1 MARPHQPVRSA
12 RSPALLC
19 CADPSS
25 SFISYRQ
32 SYSHHPAKRKPLY
45 TGPSNGYADNA
56 ALNDERRGLISAF
69 NDPDDGDAVIEMDV
83 LPPRWLD
90 IQDEVTER
98 LQDIAVQTK
107 RLDQLHQKHVLPGFD
122 DDDVKKREEHEIERL
137 TQEITRGYQSC
148 QNAIK
153 RVDAMLRESAQREGG
168 STKGEEVMAR
178 NLKVSLATRVGESSA
193 AFRKKQSAY
202 LRSMYSLFL
211 VPIWHED
218 KTRLTNFAE
227 LRALGGLSSP
237 SRTGSPSPQNPYTDP
252 SLQESYDDTSLS
264 RATLQQTAQVR
275 SHVRKDANEA
285 IIAQREREID
295 EIAKGIID
303 LASIFQELQTMV
315 IDQGSML
322 DRIDYNVERMATD
335 VKAADKELTV
345 ATNYQRRTVKR
356 KAMLLLVILIFGA
369 FILLGLKLGSRS
381 SSSSMSPPPVVP
393 PSRPEPPAAPEPPS
407 EPDTPAE
414 RLGVIDGRTALR
426 RAVGAPDGRSRERL
440 RRRKRKVRQ
449 AGDDVMALL

>member
-1 MARPHQPVRSA
+1 MWRDRTN
-12 RSPALLC
+12 L
-19 CADPSS
+19 
-25 SFISYRQ
+25 FISYRQ

-45 TGPSNGYADNA
+45 GGPSNGYADNA
-56 ALNDERRGLISAF
+56 ALSDERRGLMSAF
-69 NDPDDGDAVIEMDV
+69 DDDNNGDAVIEMDV

-98 LQDIAVQTK
+98 LQDIAKQTK

-122 DDDVKKREEHEIERL
+122 DEDVKKREEREIERL
-137 TQEITRGYQSC
+137 TQEITRGFQSC
-148 QNAIK
+148 QQAIK
-153 RVDAMLRESAQREGG
+153 RIDAMLRESAQREGG
-168 STKGEEVMAR
+168 ASKGEEVMAR
-178 NLKVSLATRVGESSA
+178 NLKVSLASRISESSA

-202 LRSMYSLFL
+202 L
-211 VPIWHED
+211 
-218 KTRLTNFAE
+218 KK

-237 SRTGSPSPQNPYTDP
+237 SRTGSPGPQNPYTDP

-356 KAMLLLVILIFGA
+356 KAMLLLVTLIAGA

-381 SSSSMSPPPVVP
+381 SSASASPPPVVP
-393 PSRPEPPAAPEPPS
+393 PSKPEPPIVPEPPS
-407 EPDTPAE
+407 DPDSPAE
-414 RLGVIDGRTALR
+414 RLGIIDGKTALR
-426 RAVGAPDGRSRERL
+426 RAADAPDARGRERL
-440 RRRKRKVRQ
+440 RRRKRRLWEVR
-449 AGDDVMALL
+449 V

>member
-1 MARPHQPVRSA
+1 MWRDRTNLSVAPQLSS
-12 RSPALLC
+12 SPAIH
-19 CADPSS
+19 ADFIS

-45 TGPSNGYADNA
+45 GGPSNGYADNA
-56 ALNDERRGLISAF
+56 ALSDERRGLMSAF
-69 NDPDDGDAVIEMDV
+69 DDDNNGDAVIEMDV

-98 LQDIAVQTK
+98 LQDIAKQTK

-122 DDDVKKREEHEIERL
+122 DEDVKKREEREIERL
-137 TQEITRGYQSC
+137 TQEITRGFQSC
-148 QNAIK
+148 QQAIK
-153 RVDAMLRESAQREGG
+153 RIDAMLRESAQREGG
-168 STKGEEVMAR
+168 ASKGEEVMAR
-178 NLKVSLATRVGESSA
+178 NLKVSLASRISESSA

-202 LRSMYSLFL
+202 L
-211 VPIWHED
+211 
-218 KTRLTNFAE
+218 KK

-237 SRTGSPSPQNPYTDP
+237 SRIGSPGPQNPYTDP

-356 KAMLLLVILIFGA
+356 KAMLLLVILIAGA

-381 SSSSMSPPPVVP
+381 SSSSASPPPVVP
-393 PSRPEPPAAPEPPS
+393 PFKPEPPIVPEPPTD
-407 EPDTPAE
+407 PDSPAE
-414 RLGVIDGRTALR
+414 HLGIIDGKTALR
-426 RAVGAPDGRSRERL
+426 RAADAPDARGRERL
-440 RRRKRKVRQ
+440 RRRKRRLWEVR
-449 AGDDVMALL
+449 V

>member
-1 MARPHQPVRSA
+1 MWRDRTN
-12 RSPALLC
+12 L
-19 CADPSS
+19 
-25 SFISYRQ
+25 FISYRQ

-45 TGPSNGYADNA
+45 GGPSNGFADNA
-56 ALNDERRGLISAF
+56 ALNDERRGLMSAYD
-69 NDPDDGDAVIEMDV
+69 DPNDGDAVIEMDV

-90 IQDEVTER
+90 IQDEVTEK
-98 LQDIAVQTK
+98 LQDISGQTK

-122 DDDVKKREEHEIERL
+122 DDDVKKREEREIERL

-168 STKGEEVMAR
+168 TSKGEEVMAR
-178 NLKVSLATRVGESSA
+178 NLKVSLASRVGDSSA

-202 LRSMYSLFL
+202 LR
-211 VPIWHED
+211 
-218 KTRLTNFAE
+218 K
-227 LRALGGLSSP
+227 LRTLGGLSSP
-237 SRTGSPSPQNPYTDP
+237 SRTNSPGPQNPYTDP

-303 LASIFQELQTMV
+303 LASIFQELQTMI

-322 DRIDYNVERMATD
+322 DRIDYNVERMTTD

-345 ATNYQRRTVKR
+345 ATNYQKRTVKR
-356 KAMLLLVILIFGA
+356 KAMLLLVILIVGA
-369 FILLGLKLGSRS
+369 FILLGLKMGTRSGSTS
-381 SSSSMSPPPVVP
+381 ASPPPVVP
-393 PSRPEPPAAPEPPS
+393 PSQPEPPVAPDPPS

-414 RLGVIDGRTALR
+414 RLGVIDGRTVLR
-426 RAVGAPDGRSRERL
+426 RGVGAPDGRSRERL
-440 RRRKRKVRQ
+440 RRRKRKLRQ
-449 AGDDVMALL
+449 TVDDVMALL

>member
-1 MARPHQPVRSA
+1 MSA
-12 RSPALLC
+12 YN
-19 CADPSS
+19 D
-25 SFISYRQ
+25 
-32 SYSHHPAKRKPLY
+32 
-45 TGPSNGYADNA
+45 DN
-56 ALNDERRGLISAF
+56 N
-69 NDPDDGDAVIEMDV
+69 GDAVIEMDV

-98 LQDIAVQTK
+98 LQEITKQTK

-122 DDDVKKREEHEIERL
+122 DEDVKKREEREIERL
-137 TQEITRGYQSC
+137 TQEITRGFQSC
-148 QNAIK
+148 QQAIK
-153 RVDAMLRESAQREGG
+153 RIDAMLRESAQREGG
-168 STKGEEVMAR
+168 TSKGEEIMAR
-178 NLKVSLATRVGESSA
+178 NLKTSLASRVGESSA

-202 LRSMYSLFL
+202 LKSMHLLPTS
-211 VPIWHED
+211 PSTTD
-218 KTRLTNFAE
+218 MKLTNPPE

-237 SRTGSPSPQNPYTDP
+237 SRSGSPGPQNPYTDP

-356 KAMLLLVILIFGA
+356 KAMLLLVILIAGA

-381 SSSSMSPPPVVP
+381 SSASASPPPIVPPSKPEPPVVP
-393 PSRPEPPAAPEPPS
+393 GEPTD
-407 EPDTPAE
+407 PDSPAE
-414 RLGVIDGRTALR
+414 RLGIIDGRIALM
-426 RAVGAPDGRSRERL
+426 RAADAPDTRVRERL
-440 RRRKRKVRQ
+440 RRRKRRLWQVR
-449 AGDDVMALL
+449 GDVMAML

>member
-1 MARPHQPVRSA
+1 M
-12 RSPALLC
+12 
-19 CADPSS
+19 
-25 SFISYRQ
+25 
-32 SYSHHPAKRKPLY
+32 
-45 TGPSNGYADNA
+45 
-56 ALNDERRGLISAF
+56 
-69 NDPDDGDAVIEMDV
+69 
-83 LPPRWLD
+83 
-90 IQDEVTER
+90 
-98 LQDIAVQTK
+98 
-107 RLDQLHQKHVLPGFD
+107 
-122 DDDVKKREEHEIERL
+122 
-137 TQEITRGYQSC
+137 
-148 QNAIK
+148 
-153 RVDAMLRESAQREGG
+153 
-168 STKGEEVMAR
+168 
-178 NLKVSLATRVGESSA
+178 
-193 AFRKKQSAY
+193 
-202 LRSMYSLFL
+202 
-211 VPIWHED
+211 
-218 KTRLTNFAE
+218 
-227 LRALGGLSSP
+227 
-237 SRTGSPSPQNPYTDP
+237 
-252 SLQESYDDTSLS
+252 S

-356 KAMLLLVILIFGA
+356 KAMLLLVILIVGA

>member
-1 MARPHQPVRSA
+1 MWRDRTN
-12 RSPALLC
+12 L
-19 CADPSS
+19 
-25 SFISYRQ
+25 FISYRQ

-45 TGPSNGYADNA
+45 AGPSNGYADNA
-56 ALNDERRGLISAF
+56 ALNDERRGLMSAF
-69 NDPDDGDAVIEMDV
+69 DDPNDGDAVIEMDV

-90 IQDEVTER
+90 IQDEVTEK

-122 DDDVKKREEHEIERL
+122 DDDVKKREEREIERL

-178 NLKVSLATRVGESSA
+178 NLKVSLASRVGESSA

-202 LRSMYSLFL
+202 LR
-211 VPIWHED
+211 
-218 KTRLTNFAE
+218 K

-356 KAMLLLVILIFGA
+356 KAMLLLVILIVGA